1 MSRAEQ
7 NRAPAG
13 HAEATTTYAHAHKL
27 TKHRTCV
34 LVHGC
39 VCLTQSRFKLAR
51 DPCFGLA
58 FPGVAHPLSDAAATA
73 LFTVL
78 RNTPQRVMASYA
90 LDAFVLHLRAS
101 SAPYDAVWKGT
112 YVALARILVVQ
123 VL

>member
-1 MSRAEQ
+1 M
-7 NRAPAG
+7 
-13 HAEATTTYAHAHKL
+13 TL
-27 TKHRTCV
+27 
-34 LVHGC
+34 
-39 VCLTQSRFKLAR
+39 
-51 DPCFGLA
+51 CFGLA

-112 YVALARILVVQ
+112 YVALACILVVQ
-123 VL
+123 VLCGPKLLAWVMAVSLMG

>member
-1 MSRAEQ
+1 MRACARLREQ
-7 NRAPAG
+7 HPI
-13 HAEATTTYAHAHKL
+13 
-27 TKHRTCV
+27 
-34 LVHGC
+34 
-39 VCLTQSRFKLAR
+39 QSPLPQLAR
-51 DPCFGLA
+51 IPCFGLA

-112 YVALARILVVQ
+112 YVALACILVVQ